1 MARKFVVSLDL
12 NKNELLNARIQNL
25 SSAPSSPVAGQI
37 YFDTTTHVL
46 YFYDGSAWIPA
57 SGSTEVIQ
65 DVISTSVVGGTG
77 LTTIYNDGAGTTTID
92 LDNTAVD
99 AGSYGSTT
107 KIPTFTVDAQGR
119 LTAAGEADVATTL
132 TLTSD
137 TSGTVS
143 IDLLSQNLH
152 VEGGDG
158 ITTDFAPAGTDGIS
172 IAVDSTV
179 TRNSA
184 TQTLTNKTISDS
196 LTFNDGS
203 GLSSAIYAGG
213 NDLTVFGSHNLYLNT
228 NNADIVLQPD
238 GQAKIYNDIIA
249 TRPYADTVAGNAQ
262 TAAEGYTDTAVST
275 HNSASSGVHGVT
287 GNVVGTS
294 DTQTISNKTLDTAT
308 LGSDLD
314 ANSKNIINLA
324 DPVNAQDAANK
335 RYVDNAVAGLNW
347 KQSVNLLATSNVD
360 IESSGSPVDL
370 TGLVIDGHA
379 PIDPA
384 DVGYRLLLTGQ
395 TNDAQNGI
403 YELIVQFGTLIAAR
417 PSDANTYSELIGASV
432 FVMEGTTYGNTSW
445 VQSNHYITDF
455 TNQQWVQFSG
465 AGTYIAG
472 DGLTQDGLT
481 FNVGEGTGIVV
492 NANDIAIDTTTVARK
507 YTTLIGDGSST
518 SFDVS
523 HNLGNQWATVQIYEG
538 TTQVEADVVLTDSNK
553 VSVSFAVAP
562 TSNQYRVVIVA

>member
-37 YFDTTTHVL
+37 YFDTTTQVL
-46 YFYDGSAWIPA
+46 YFYSGTEWTPT

-65 DVISTSVVGGTG
+65 DVIGSSVVGGTG
-77 LTTIYNDGAGTTTID
+77 LTATYNDGAGTTTID
-92 LDNTAVD
+92 LDNTSVT

-107 KIPTFTVDAQGR
+107 KIPTFTVDSQGR
-119 LTAAGEADVATTL
+119 LTAAGEQDVATTL
-132 TLTSD
+132 TATSD
-137 TSGTVS
+137 ANGNISV
-143 IDLLSQNLH
+143 DLLSENIH
-152 VEGGDG
+152 FEGGDG
-158 ITTDFAPAGTDGIS
+158 ITTSFAPTPNKGIT
-172 IAVDSTV
+172 IDVDSTV
-179 TRNSA
+179 TRNTA
-184 TQTLTNKTISDS
+184 AQTLTNKTISDS
-196 LTFNDGS
+196 LKFNDGTGNDS
-203 GLSSAIYAGG
+203 TIYAGG
-213 NDLTVFGSHNLYLNT
+213 NDLTVYARNNLYLNT

-238 GQAKIYNDIIA
+238 GFAKIYGDNIA
-249 TRPYADTVAGNAQ
+249 TQPYADTAAGNAQ
-262 TAAEGYTDTAVST
+262 TAAESYADSAVST

-294 DTQTISNKTLDTAT
+294 DTQTISNKTLDTTT

-347 KQSVNLLATSNVD
+347 KQSVNLLSTTNVD
-360 IESSGSPVDL
+360 ISGLGSAWP
-370 TGLVIDGHA
+370 IDGHSE
-379 PIDPA
+379 PS
-384 DVGYRLLLTGQ
+384 VNGYRILLTGQ
-395 TNDAQNGI
+395 STDSENGI
-403 YELIVQFGTLIAAR
+403 WVYNTDTNTFVR
-417 PSDANTYSELIGASV
+417 PADANTYTELIGASV
-432 FVMEGTTYGNTSW
+432 FVMEGTTYANTSW

-455 TNQQWVQFSG
+455 ANQQWVQFSG

-507 YTTLIGDGSST
+507 YTSLIGDGSST
-518 SFDVS
+518 TISVS
-523 HNLGNQWATVQIYEG
+523 HNLGNQWATVQVYEG
-538 TTQVEADVVLTDSNK
+538 TSQVEADVTLVDSNK
-553 VSVSFAVAP
+553 VDISFATAP
-562 TSNQYRVVIVA
+562 TSNQFRVVIVA